1 MTYGKLEGFLLPK
14 KGEIVIYEMKC
25 LAMVYDVKNNW
36 KPPYKYK
43 KKVRGDHQRQ
53 LLYYALPWGPSLNPA
68 SVCLSSSFL
77 VFNQKKVIL
86 NFPTVKL

>member
-1 MTYGKLEGFLLPK
+1 MTYGKLEGFLLPE
-14 KGEIVIYEMKC
+14 KGEIVMYEMKC

-43 KKVRGDHQRQ
+43 KSPRRPSEAVT
-53 LLYYALPWGPSLNPA
+53 LLRPALGAIIKSRFNL
-68 SVCLSSSFL
+68 SVLLIFSFPP
-77 VFNQKKVIL
+77 KKVIL